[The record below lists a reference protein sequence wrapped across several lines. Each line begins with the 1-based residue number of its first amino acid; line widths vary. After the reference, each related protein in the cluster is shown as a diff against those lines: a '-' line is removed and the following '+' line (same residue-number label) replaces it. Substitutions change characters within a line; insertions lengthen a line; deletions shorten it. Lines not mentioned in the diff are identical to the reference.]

1 MTSSDIPIPAC
12 EVFLTPE
19 EVSQR
24 YGLTVRTLATW
35 RFQNGKRI
43 GPPYLKLG
51 ASIRY
56 PLSMLLE
63 WEKRNLFQR
72 SDPSGDVGRDR

>member
-1 MTSSDIPIPAC
+1 MTDSAIPIPAP

-24 YGLTVRTLATW
+24 YGLAVRTLATW
-35 RFQNGKRI
+35 RFQNGKRT

-51 ASIRY
+51 GAH
-56 PLSMLLE
+56 PLSPL
-63 WEKRNLFQR
+63 
-72 SDPSGDVGRDR
+72 DAIAVGKG